1 VSDALATTVV
11 AYALGLA
18 AWAALRAARGGGGIS
33 REQAAAAMVLEVAL
47 AGQAAAAG
55 VAWALGHEPGEP
67 GAAAG
72 YLIAS
77 VAILPLTVRHARD
90 GDGSRWDPAVLL
102 VGAVAV
108 AAVVLRLRVTWA
120 AA

>member
-1 VSDALATTVV
+1 MNDALATTAV

-18 AWAALRAARGGGGIS
+18 AWAGVTAARGGGIA
-33 REQAAAAMVLEVAL
+33 REQAAAALVLEVAL
-47 AGQAAAAG
+47 AGQAAAAA
-55 VAWALGHEPGEP
+55 VAWTLGSGPGEP

-77 VAILPLTVRHARD
+77 VAILPLTVRYGRG
-90 GDGSRWDPAVLL
+90 GDGSRWDALVLL

-108 AAVVLRLRVTWA
+108 AAVVLRLRATWA
-120 AA
+120 PA